1 MKKCPSC
8 GFEQSPDNSKFCIH
22 CGAPLSGGQP
32 ATGDAQQSQSARPA
46 AAPMQRANAFPG
58 VAPSAPGVSR
68 PSPYAALPHIPASA
82 KGGKS
87 LRKKSRWPALLGG
100 AALIVFCI
108 CILFLLIQMG
118 IGLDQLGDGT
128 SSPTSAPYTYRL
140 GGDAYLSEGQE
151 PSLYY
156 INGSIY
162 IDSTARFSKATITVF
177 IYQGNYR
184 VASVTRAVDV
194 YNNTIEYSLPVR
206 LDSFYA
212 RTSDRILVEINDIY

>member
-8 GFEQSPDNSKFCIH
+8 GFDQSPDNSRFCIR

-32 ATGDAQQSQSARPA
+32 ATGDAQQSQNARPA
-46 AAPMQRANAFPG
+46 AAPTQRAGVFPG
-58 VAPSAPGVSR
+58 AAPSASGVSR
-68 PSPYAALPHIPASA
+68 PSPYAALPHIPSSA
-82 KGGKS
+82 KGRKTS
-87 LRKKSRWPALLGG
+87 PKKSRWPALLGG
-100 AALIVFCI
+100 AGLIAVCI
-108 CILFLLIQMG
+108 CALFLFIQIG
-118 IGLDQLGDGT
+118 IGEGQSGGG
-128 SSPTSAPYTYRL
+128 SPSPTSAPYTYRL

-162 IDSTARFSKATITVF
+162 IDSTACFSKATITVF
-177 IYQGNYR
+177 IYKGSYR

-194 YNNTIEYSLPVR
+194 HNNTIEYSLPVR

>member
-8 GFEQSPDNSKFCIH
+8 GFEQSPDNSKFCIL

-46 AAPMQRANAFPG
+46 AAPMQRASAFPG
-58 VAPSAPGVSR
+58 AVPSAPGISR

-87 LRKKSRWPALLGG
+87 PRKKSRWPALLGG

-118 IGLDQLGDGT
+118 IGLDQIGDGT
-128 SSPTSAPYTYRL
+128 SSSSSASYTYRL
-140 GGDAYLSEGQE
+140 GGDAQLSDGHGANTYLIQGT
-151 PSLYY
+151 
-156 INGSIY
+156 IY
-162 IDSTARFSKATITVF
+162 IDSKTQFSQANITVS
-177 IYQGNYR
+177 IYWGDSFVTSATDT
-184 VASVTRAVDV
+184 VAVR
-194 YNNTIEYSLPVR
+194 NNKISYCLPVR
-206 LDSFYA
+206 MNSLHA
-212 RTSDRILVEINDIY
+212 QASDGIRVRINDIY

>member
-8 GFEQSPDNSKFCIH
+8 GFDQSPDNSRFCIR

-32 ATGDAQQSQSARPA
+32 AGDAQQSQSARPA
-46 AAPMQRANAFPG
+46 DAPTQRTG
-58 VAPSAPGVSR
+58 VFSGAAPSASGVSR
-68 PSPYAALPHIPASA
+68 LSPYAALPHIPASA

-87 LRKKSRWPALLGG
+87 PRKKSRWPALLGG

-118 IGLDQLGDGT
+118 IGLDQIGDGT
-128 SSPTSAPYTYRL
+128 SSSSSASYTYRL

-162 IDSTARFSKATITVF
+162 IDSTARFSEATITVF
-177 IYQGNYR
+177 IYKGSYR

-194 YNNTIEYSLPVR
+194 HNNTIEYSLPVR